1 MATQNKPTLIDE
13 ERLRNVLARAATH
26 SRDAGLV
33 ERYLVN
39 GAGFWVRTVEDK
51 QTVEVILTFDSAY
64 RELAALRAKAW
75 GTTPSEPTDEERAT
89 ALLVMRAPVDWL
101 LPRPQ
106 GYSEL
111 RPAAGTP
118 LRPLRGEA
126 MTEPPESE
134 WQRILNC
141 VRTFTGKDMTVGEM
155 AHTCNTD
162 TGAIVAALEELGE
175 REAPDS

>member
-1 MATQNKPTLIDE
+1 MATPNEPTLIDE

-75 GTTPSEPTDEERAT
+75 GTTPSEPTDEERVR
-89 ALLVMRAPVDWL
+89 ALLVMRAPVHRL

-106 GYSEL
+106 G
-111 RPAAGTP
+111 
-118 LRPLRGEA
+118 
-126 MTEPPESE
+126 
-134 WQRILNC
+134 
-141 VRTFTGKDMTVGEM
+141 
-155 AHTCNTD
+155 
-162 TGAIVAALEELGE
+162 
-175 REAPDS
+175 

>member
-1 MATQNKPTLIDE
+1 MGASSAARRLRSPRRTKPTLIDE

-75 GTTPSEPTDEERAT
+75 GTTPSEPLDEERAT

-106 GYSEL
+106 G
-111 RPAAGTP
+111 
-118 LRPLRGEA
+118 
-126 MTEPPESE
+126 
-134 WQRILNC
+134 
-141 VRTFTGKDMTVGEM
+141 
-155 AHTCNTD
+155 
-162 TGAIVAALEELGE
+162 
-175 REAPDS
+175 